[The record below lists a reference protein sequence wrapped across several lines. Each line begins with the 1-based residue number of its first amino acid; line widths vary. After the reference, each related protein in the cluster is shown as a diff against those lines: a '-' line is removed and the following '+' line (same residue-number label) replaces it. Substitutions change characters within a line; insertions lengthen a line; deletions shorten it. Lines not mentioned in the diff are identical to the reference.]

1 MSLYGNRGVH
11 GQTVD
16 AIGRRVLSGELAE
29 DATLDLTALQA
40 EFGVSLTVMRESLK
54 VLAAK
59 GLVGA
64 RQKRGTYVRQRS
76 DWNLLDP
83 DVLRWQFAASTGT
96 SLLHSLEEVRGIIEP
111 AAVRLAALRRT
122 DDDLARLDE
131 ALDAMS
137 RADDSASAVEAD
149 ISFHHALLT
158 ATHNELLERM
168 ETVLESAL
176 AARDQLVH
184 GTQLDK
190 GAQLVNGTTGAP
202 DDPVPSHRAVLDGVR
217 AEDAD
222 AAEAAMRALL
232 DKAISDEERLRN
244 GSEDR

>member
-16 AIGRRVLSGELAE
+16 AIARRVLSGGLPEG
-29 DATLDLTALQA
+29 ATLDLTALQA
-40 EFGVSLTVMRESLK
+40 ELDVSLTALRESLK

-59 GLVGA
+59 GLVDA
-64 RQKRGTYVRQRS
+64 RQKRGTYVRPRA

-83 DVLRWQFAASTGT
+83 DVLRWQFSAEADV
-96 SLLHSLEEVRGIIEP
+96 SLLRSLDEVRGIIEP

-122 DDDLARLDE
+122 DEDLARLDA
-131 ALDAMS
+131 ALEAMS
-137 RADDSASAVEAD
+137 GAKDSSGAVEAD
-149 ISFHHALLT
+149 LSFHRALLS

-184 GTQLDK
+184 GTED
-190 GAQLVNGTTGAP
+190 AS
-202 DDPVPSHRAVLDGVR
+202 DDPVPSHRAVLDAVR
-217 AEDAD
+217 AQDAD
-222 AAEAAMRALL
+222 GAEAAMRALL
-232 DKAISDEERLRN
+232 DKAVSDEERLRS
-244 GSEDR
+244 GAEAK

>member
-1 MSLYGNRGVH
+1 MSLYGTRGVH

-16 AIGRRVLSGELAE
+16 AIARRVLSGELPE
-29 DATLDLTALQA
+29 GATIDLTALQV
-40 EFGVSLTVMRESLK
+40 ELDVSLTVLRESLK

-59 GLVGA
+59 GLVDA
-64 RQKRGTYVRQRS
+64 RQKRGTYVRQRA

-83 DVLRWQFAASTGT
+83 DVLRWQFSAEVDA
-96 SLLHSLEEVRGIIEP
+96 SLLRSLDEVRSIIEP
-111 AAVRLAALRRT
+111 AAVRLAASRRT
-122 DDDLARLDE
+122 DEDLARLDE
-131 ALDAMS
+131 ALGAMS
-137 RADDSASAVEAD
+137 GADDSISAVEAD
-149 ISFHHALLT
+149 LSFHRALLS

-184 GTQLDK
+184 GTED
-190 GAQLVNGTTGAP
+190 AS

-217 AEDAD
+217 ARDAD

-232 DKAISDEERLRN
+232 DKAVSLH
-244 GSEDR
+244 GAAAVAVLPDRDR

>member
-29 DATLDLTALQA
+29 DETLDLVALQA

-64 RQKRGTYVRQRS
+64 RQKRGTYVRQRA

-83 DVLRWQFAASTGT
+83 DVLRWQFAVATGT
-96 SLLHSLEEVRGIIEP
+96 SLLRSLEEVRGIIEP

-122 DDDLARLDE
+122 DNDLARLDE
-131 ALDAMS
+131 ALAAMS
-137 RADDSASAVEAD
+137 RADDSESAVEAD

-184 GTQLDK
+184 GTS
-190 GAQLVNGTTGAP
+190 GTS

-222 AAEAAMRALL
+222 AAESAMRALL
-232 DKAISDEERLRN
+232 DKAISDEERLRT
-244 GSEDR
+244 GAEGR

>member
-16 AIGRRVLSGELAE
+16 AIARRVLSGELPE
-29 DATLDLTALQA
+29 DATLDLTAMQA

-59 GLVGA
+59 GLVDA
-64 RQKRGTYVRQRS
+64 RQKRGTYVRRRA

-83 DVLRWQFAASTGT
+83 DVLRWQATSESGA
-96 SLLHSLEEVRGIIEP
+96 SLLRNLEEVRGIIEP

-122 DDDLARLDE
+122 NDDLARLDE

-137 RADDSASAVEAD
+137 RADDSRSAVAAD
-149 ISFHHALLT
+149 LRFHRALLN

-176 AARDQLVH
+176 ATRDQLVH
-184 GTQLDK
+184 GTED
-190 GAQLVNGTTGAP
+190 AS

-217 AEDAD
+217 AGDAR

-232 DKAISDEERLRN
+232 DKAISDEERLRP
-244 GSEDR
+244 GTEGA

>member
-16 AIGRRVLSGELAE
+16 AIARRVLSGGLPEG
-29 DATLDLTALQA
+29 ATLDLTALQA
-40 EFGVSLTVMRESLK
+40 ELDVSLTALRESLK

-59 GLVGA
+59 GLVDA
-64 RQKRGTYVRQRS
+64 RQKRGTYVRPRA

-83 DVLRWQFAASTGT
+83 DVLRWQFSAEADV
-96 SLLHSLEEVRGIIEP
+96 SLLRSLDEVRGIIEP

-122 DDDLARLDE
+122 DEDLARLDA

-137 RADDSASAVEAD
+137 GAKDSSGAVEAD
-149 ISFHHALLT
+149 LSFHRALLS

-184 GTQLDK
+184 GTED
-190 GAQLVNGTTGAP
+190 AS
-202 DDPVPSHRAVLDGVR
+202 DDPVPSHRAVLDAVR
-217 AEDAD
+217 AQDAD
-222 AAEAAMRALL
+222 GAEAAMRALL
-232 DKAISDEERLRN
+232 DKAVSDEERLRS
-244 GSEDR
+244 GAEAK

>member
-11 GQTVD
+11 GQTVE
-16 AIGRRVLSGELAE
+16 AIARRVLSGELPE
-29 DATLDLTALQA
+29 GATLDLAALQE

-64 RQKRGTYVRQRS
+64 RQKRGTYVRQRA

-83 DVLRWQFAASTGT
+83 DVLGWQFSAKSGAT
-96 SLLHSLEEVRGIIEP
+96 LLRSLEEVRGIIEP

-122 DDDLARLDE
+122 DDDLARLGE

-137 RADDSASAVEAD
+137 RAGDPRSAVEAD
-149 ISFHHALLT
+149 LSFHRALLT
-158 ATHNELLERM
+158 ATRNELLERM
-168 ETVLESAL
+168 EGVLESAL

-184 GTQLDK
+184 GAEAAS
-190 GAQLVNGTTGAP
+190 G
-202 DDPVPSHRAVLDGVR
+202 DPVPSHRAVLDGVR
-217 AEDAD
+217 AQDPA

-232 DKAISDEERLRN
+232 DKAVSDEERLRSSAA
-244 GSEDR
+244 GPGAEAL

>member
-16 AIGRRVLSGELAE
+16 AIARRVLSGELPE

-64 RQKRGTYVRQRS
+64 RQKRGTYVRQRA

-83 DVLRWQFAASTGT
+83 DVLRWQFSAESGA

-111 AAVRLAALRRT
+111 AAVRLAALRRSA
-122 DDDLARLDE
+122 DDLVKLDE

-137 RADDSASAVEAD
+137 RADDSRSAVEAD
-149 ISFHHALLT
+149 LSFHRALLI

-176 AARDQLVH
+176 AARDHLVH
-184 GTQLDK
+184 GADD
-190 GAQLVNGTTGAP
+190 P
-202 DDPVPSHRAVLDGVR
+202 SEDPVPSHRAVLDGVR
-217 AEDAD
+217 AGDAG

-232 DKAISDEERLRN
+232 DKAVSDEERLRS
-244 GSEDR
+244 GAEGV

>member
-16 AIGRRVLSGELAE
+16 AIARRVLSGGLPEG
-29 DATLDLTALQA
+29 ATLDLTALQA
-40 EFGVSLTVMRESLK
+40 ELDVSLTALRESLK

-59 GLVGA
+59 GLVDA
-64 RQKRGTYVRQRS
+64 RQKRGTYVRPRA

-83 DVLRWQFAASTGT
+83 DVLRWQFSAEADV
-96 SLLHSLEEVRGIIEP
+96 SLLRSLDEVRGIIEP
-111 AAVRLAALRRT
+111 AGVRLAALRRT

-131 ALDAMS
+131 ALAAMS
-137 RADDSASAVEAD
+137 GAKDSSSAVEAD
-149 ISFHHALLT
+149 LSFHRALLS

-184 GTQLDK
+184 GTED
-190 GAQLVNGTTGAP
+190 AS

-217 AEDAD
+217 ARDAD
-222 AAEAAMRALL
+222 AAETAMRALL
-232 DKAISDEERLRN
+232 DKAISDEERLRS
-244 GSEDR
+244 GTDGR

>member
-16 AIGRRVLSGELAE
+16 AIARRVLTGELPE

-59 GLVGA
+59 GLVDA
-64 RQKRGTYVRQRS
+64 RQKRGTYVRRRA

-83 DVLRWQFAASTGT
+83 DVLRWQATSESGA
-96 SLLHSLEEVRGIIEP
+96 SLLRNLEEVRGIIEP

-122 DDDLARLDE
+122 NDDLARLDE

-137 RADDSASAVEAD
+137 RADDSRSAVAAD
-149 ISFHHALLT
+149 LCFHRALLN

-176 AARDQLVH
+176 ATRDQLVH
-184 GTQLDK
+184 GTED
-190 GAQLVNGTTGAP
+190 AS
-202 DDPVPSHRAVLDGVR
+202 DDPVPSHRAVLDCVR
-217 AEDAD
+217 AGDAR

-232 DKAISDEERLRN
+232 DKAISDEERLRP
-244 GSEDR
+244 GTEVA